1 MYTAFTSLGTQAVRN
16 DRVSMYYNGQLL
28 LSSSYDAVTYDY
40 TVNGAGDVT
49 FNFTMST
56 DDIIIAKVE

>member
-1 MYTAFTSLGTQAVRN
+1 
-16 DRVSMYYNGQLL
+16 VSVYYNGQLL

-40 TVNGAGDVT
+40 AVNGAGDVT